1 MAAAA
6 ARAAMTDVHAGAEAA
21 RRRTFAIISH
31 PDAGKTTLTEK
42 LLLYGGAIE
51 LAGAV
56 RAKSG
61 GAGARSDW
69 MEIERERGIS
79 VTSAVMRF
87 EHRGHVLNLL
97 DTPGHRDFSEDTYR
111 VLTATDTAVMVIDA
125 AKGLEPQTLKL
136 FQVCRTRGTPVI
148 TFINKLDRPARD
160 VLELLDEIE
169 REIGLRPTPV
179 TWPVLHHGAFLGIV
193 DRREG
198 TFIAYAR
205 PVRGAV
211 VAERR
216 PVALADAGL
225 PPDALAALEDDLAL
239 LEGVG
244 ADHDADE
251 FAAGRS
257 TPVFFGSAL
266 GNCGV
271 RQLLEAVE
279 DIGRPPAP
287 WTTLDGEPRALDG
300 PFCGVVFKVQAN
312 TDPRH
317 RDRIAYLRVVA
328 GRFERGVAA
337 RHGRTGR
344 PLAMRHAHQPFGQER
359 IPVEEAFPGDVIG
372 LVNATGLRP
381 GDVVHDGPAAL
392 FAPMPRFAPEH
403 FAVAR
408 SRDSSRYTQ
417 CRRGLGE
424 LDEEGVVQVLR
435 RPDRGDQ
442 APVLAAVGP
451 MQIEVAKAR
460 LEGEFGA
467 PTEIDPPRQLVARET
482 DDDGAATLAR
492 LGVQVLQRQSGELV
506 ALFTSP
512 YQLSGVERD
521 FPQVTLVRMLAG

>member
-1 MAAAA
+1 MSP
-6 ARAAMTDVHAGAEAA
+6 ARVVAEAA
-21 RRRTFAIISH
+21 RRRSFAIISH

-42 LLLYGGAIE
+42 LLLYGGAIG

-56 RAKSG
+56 RAKG
-61 GAGARSDW
+61 GAHARSDW
-69 MEIERERGIS
+69 MEIERQRGIS
-79 VTSAVMRF
+79 VTSAALRF

-111 VLTATDTAVMVIDA
+111 VLMATDTAVMVIDV

-148 TFINKLDRPARD
+148 TFVNKLDRPSRD
-160 VLELLDEIE
+160 ILGLLDEIE
-169 REIGLRPTPV
+169 REIGMRPTPV
-179 TWPVLHHGAFLGIV
+179 TWPVLHRGAFLGVV
-193 DRREG
+193 DRRDR
-198 TFIAYAR
+198 TFIRHDR
-205 PVRGAV
+205 PIHGAS
-211 VAERR
+211 ADERA
-216 PVALADAGL
+216 PMPLDTADL
-225 PPDALAALEDDLAL
+225 PPDARRVLDDDLAL
-239 LEGVG
+239 LDGVG
-244 ADHDADE
+244 ADHDAVE

-279 DIGRPPAP
+279 DIGLPPAA
-287 WTTLDGEPRALDG
+287 WTTLGGGTRRLDD

-317 RDRIAYLRVVA
+317 RDRIAFLRICS
-328 GRFERGVAA
+328 GLFERGLGA
-337 RHGRTGR
+337 RHERTGR
-344 PLAMRHAHQPFGQER
+344 PLGLRHAHQPFGQER

-381 GDVVHDGPAAL
+381 GDVLHDGPAVR

-408 SRDSSRYTQ
+408 VRDSSRYKQ
-417 CRRGLGE
+417 FRRGLGE

-435 RPDRGDQ
+435 RADRGDQ
-442 APVLAAVGP
+442 EPVLAAVGP
-451 MQIEVAKAR
+451 MQLEVAKAR

-467 PTEIDPPRQLVARET
+467 PTEIDPPRQLLARET
-482 DDDGAATLAR
+482 DAAGAAALGR
-492 LGVQVLQRQSGELV
+492 LGVEVLERQSGELV
-506 ALFTSP
+506 ALFRSHFQLEGIERSSP
-512 YQLSGVERD
+512 EVRLQ
-521 FPQVTLVRMLAG
+521 RMLAG